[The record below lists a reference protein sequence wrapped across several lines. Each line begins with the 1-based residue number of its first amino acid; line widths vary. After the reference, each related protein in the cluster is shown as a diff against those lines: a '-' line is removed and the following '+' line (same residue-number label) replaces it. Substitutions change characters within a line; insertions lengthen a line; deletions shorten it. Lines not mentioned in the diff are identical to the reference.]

1 MITKGHPGRTIAA
14 LMVFLFLTFLVGN
27 YIFWEKNYSHH
38 VYPGVHLGDLDLS
51 GLSFEETKEVIS
63 QKTKEIEKTGIVFKH
78 EDKKVV
84 IDSTVSSFD
93 SDLSYPFLVFDVN
106 KTAAKAFHNKVN
118 QSFVEYLIYK
128 LQPKESKGI
137 TSVYSLDQKKMI
149 ELLSASFP
157 KLTIPTINAQF
168 SISKDSGQLQTEP
181 ERIGKGINYEQAFS
195 DLKSNLDDL
204 HNDIIILKTET
215 IYPEVK
221 EIDLIGLESEA
232 KQIISDGDL
241 VLNFENKKWLVPSS
255 KLITWFGT
263 LKNDNH
269 LSLTINF
276 NKVEKYLTSEVAP
289 EIDKEVVRPKFE
301 IEGDRVTNWI
311 AGKNGQQLKIKKTI
325 DNISNE
331 ILNGARDI
339 SLVVE
344 NITNDTY
351 VPESGFQIKEIIGTG
366 YSSFVGSPSN
376 RRHNIKVG
384 ADSVHGLLIKPG
396 EEFSLIKNLGAIDET
411 SDYLPELVIKGNET
425 IPEYG
430 GGLCQIGTTIFRAA
444 LNSGLP
450 ITARRNHSYRV
461 SYYEP
466 AGTDATVYD
475 PWPDIRFVNDTGNY
489 ILIQSRIENTNDLYF
504 DFWGVKDGREATSTQ
519 PVIYNIT
526 KPEPTKIVETTEL
539 EPGEKKCTEHSH
551 NGADAYFDYIVT
563 YPNGATTTP
572 LTKEVRFQS
581 HYVPWQ
587 EVCLIGVE
595 ATSTEEVVNE
605 K

>member
-475 PWPDIRFVNDTGNY
+475 PWPDIRFVNDMGNY